1 MMLEYA
7 IWLAEDAKQYVD
19 SRAWKEF
26 AKTKVL
32 DVDEDVEMGEP
43 EYDGLV
49 RPNLSSPGTLTLSP
63 NHQRVRARAR
73 PQTHYLISIPILTA
87 TER

>member
-1 MMLEYA
+1 MSPNIEAVKLILKHA

-19 SRAWKEF
+19 AQAWKEF

-32 DVDEDVEMGEP
+32 DVDEDVEMDEP
-43 EYDGLV
+43 EYDSLV
-49 RPNLSSPGTLTLSP
+49 RPTLGSPGTL
-63 NHQRVRARAR
+63 
-73 PQTHYLISIPILTA
+73 ILTV